1 MAKYGTLVVEP
12 PDGPPT
18 RYALDAIS
26 VAIGRGPENDIVVL
40 DLKVSRRHAT
50 VHCSASGVVVDD
62 AGSANGFKHNR
73 KRVRRAVLANGDL
86 LVIGDTRLR
95 FQASS
100 SDLQQ
105 EETALTGFEDDGLD
119 CTVADHSQAKLI
131 VMLAGETRAI
141 AIVSTVVTIGRSPEA
156 DVVIDD
162 SNVSRVHARIER
174 AGDSYRL
181 VDNGSRNGT
190 LVAGQ
195 AVQQVEL
202 RSGMTFV
209 VGPAQVTFRASHD
222 EGDLSVATAASPLD
236 SRPGLERP
244 SIERLVERGGS
255 APQAVPRRAP
265 TRSVAAGRQPVVVVP
280 GFMGSTLL
288 DGDQQVWPDVKRF
301 MKKPEFL
308 QLPDTLDLKPG
319 DLVSEVVVV
328 PGLIKLDA
336 YNRLSEYLE
345 TGLLYTPGENLFGFA
360 YDWRRDLRHAARQL
374 GEQIAAWEERVD
386 LSHGK
391 FVIVAHSA
399 GGLVARYYV
408 ERMGGRHHVDRLI
421 LMGCPNR
428 GTLKTLAVMLGG
440 VSLLPFG
447 ARKERVREVMATFP
461 AAYQLLPTEP
471 QVFDSDD
478 RPIDLFADR
487 HWVPDQVLP
496 LIDDA
501 RAFLVEVGTRSRVPV
516 VSIFGY
522 GQKTIIRI
530 NVKRDRDGRFG
541 SATLVED
548 ERGDGTVSQVSA
560 VLEGSEIHP
569 VQQQHGALYT
579 DNDVK
584 MRLRLEL
591 LGHP

>member
-1 MAKYGTLVVEP
+1 MAKYGILVVEP
-12 PDGPPT
+12 PDGAPT
-18 RYALDAIS
+18 RYALDAA
-26 VAIGRGPENDIVVL
+26 AIAVGRGPENDIVVL
-40 DLKVSRRHAT
+40 DLKVSRRHAALR
-50 VHCSASGVVVDD
+50 CSETGVVVDD
-62 AGSANGFKHNR
+62 LGSANGFKHNR
-73 KRVRRAVLANGDL
+73 RRVRHAALAHGDL

-95 FQASS
+95 YLGAAT
-100 SDLQQ
+100 DLQQ
-105 EETALTGFEDDGLD
+105 EETAVTGFEDDGLD
-119 CTVADHSQAKLI
+119 CTVADHSQPRL
-131 VMLAGETRAI
+131 LLTTSEGTRAFPI
-141 AIVSTVVTIGRSPEA
+141 ASAVVTIGRSPQA
-156 DVVIDD
+156 DLVIDD
-162 SNVSRVHARIER
+162 SNVSRLHARIER
-174 AGDSYRL
+174 AGDCYTL
-181 VDNGSRNGT
+181 IDNGSRNGT
-190 LVAGQ
+190 LVGGAP
-195 AVQQVEL
+195 VQRAEL

-209 VGPAQVTFRASHD
+209 VGPAQITFQAPYG
-222 EGDLSVATAASPLD
+222 EGDLSVATTASPLEA
-236 SRPGLERP
+236 RPGLGRP
-244 SIERLVERGGS
+244 SIERLVERGGA

-265 TRSVAAGRQPVVVVP
+265 TRAVAVGRQPVVVVP

-288 DGDQQVWPDVKRF
+288 DGDRQLWPDVKRF
-301 MKKPEFL
+301 MKRPEFL
-308 QLPDTLDLKPG
+308 QLPETLDLKSG

-374 GEQIAAWEERVD
+374 GEQIAIWEERVD
-386 LSHGK
+386 LSRGR

-471 QVFDSDD
+471 QVYDVDG
-478 RPIDLFADR
+478 RAIDLFGDR
-487 HWVPDQVLP
+487 DWVPEKVLP

-501 RAFLVEVGTRSRVPV
+501 RAFLSELGTRSRVPV

-522 GQKTIIRI
+522 GQKTIVRI
-530 NVKRDRDGRFG
+530 NVRRDRDGRFG

-548 ERGDGTVSQVSA
+548 ERGDGTVSQISA

-569 VQQQHGALYT
+569 VQQHHGALYT

-591 LGHP
+591 LGQP

>member
-18 RYALDAIS
+18 RYGLDATS

-40 DLKVSRRHAT
+40 DLKVSRRHAAL
-50 VHCSASGVVVDD
+50 HCSAAGVVVDD
-62 AGSANGFKHNR
+62 LGSANGFKHNR
-73 KRVRRAVLANGDL
+73 KRVRHAVLAHGDL
-86 LVIGDTRLR
+86 LVIGDSKLR
-95 FQASS
+95 FQASG

-105 EETALTGFEDDGLD
+105 EETAVTGFEDDGLD
-119 CTVADHSQAKLI
+119 CTVADHSQARLI
-131 VMLAGETRAI
+131 VMLPGGTRAHPI
-141 AIVSTVVTIGRSPEA
+141 DSAVVTIGRSPEA
-156 DVVIDD
+156 DLVIDD
-162 SNVSRVHARIER
+162 SNVSRVHARVER
-174 AGDSYRL
+174 AGEGYRL

-190 LVAGQ
+190 LVAGEP
-195 AVQQVEL
+195 VQQIAL
-202 RSGMTFV
+202 HSGMTFV
-209 VGPAQVTFRASHD
+209 IGPAQITFQASYG
-222 EGDLSVATAASPLD
+222 EGDLSVATTASPLATH
-236 SRPGLERP
+236 PGLARP
-244 SIERLVERGGS
+244 SIERLGERGGV
-255 APQAVPRRAP
+255 APQAVPKRAP

-308 QLPDTLDLKPG
+308 KLPDTLELKPG

-391 FVIVAHSA
+391 FVLVAHSA

-440 VSLLPFG
+440 LSMLPFG

-461 AAYQLLPTEP
+461 ASYQLLPTEP
-471 QVFDSDD
+471 QVFGADGQ
-478 RPIDLFADR
+478 PIDLFSDR
-487 HWVPDQVLP
+487 SWVPEDVLP

-501 RAFLVEVGTRSRVPV
+501 RAFLSELGTRSRVPA

-522 GQKTIIRI
+522 GQKTIVRI
-530 NVKRDRDGRFG
+530 NVKRDRDGRFD

-548 ERGDGTVSQVSA
+548 ERGDGTVSQLSA

-569 VQQQHGALYT
+569 VQQHHGALYT